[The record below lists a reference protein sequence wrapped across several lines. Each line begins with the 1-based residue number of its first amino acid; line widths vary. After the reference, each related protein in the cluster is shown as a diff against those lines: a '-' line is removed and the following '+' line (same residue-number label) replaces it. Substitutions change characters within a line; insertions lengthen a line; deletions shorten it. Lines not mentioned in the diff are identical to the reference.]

1 MRVFYFILTRCSF
14 DAFWCDAP
22 ALSDQE
28 HGDRLTTDAE
38 LTRPRTKKKK
48 FFCSHSHTDDAR
60 VSSFSQTQTNLSHT
74 AQHKKEGSAQI

>member
-1 MRVFYFILTRCSF
+1 MMVFYFILTRSF
-14 DAFWCDAP
+14 DAFWCDAL
-22 ALSDQE
+22 ALSLKN
-28 HGDRLTTDAE
+28 GDRLTDAE

-48 FFCSHSHTDDAR
+48 FFCSHSHTDAR